1 MSSSA
6 CEVDLVG
13 AVPYRLN
20 ALIANHTV
28 YYAMHVPR
36 RRDL

>member
-1 MSSSA
+1 MSSS
-6 CEVDLVG
+6 ERKLDLVG

-28 YYAMHVPR
+28 YYAMHAPR
-36 RRDL
+36 R